1 MFKKKPDIVY
11 GFDTAT
17 PEKQAEM
24 HQANAA
30 TLSDILRPKLQGL
43 INPATGNRNPISSI
57 QKIQTYN
64 KQDAQHR
71 LALHDY
77 RFKKGVFVSDPELVF
92 PGAHASTHHVPPTI
106 SRHKLF
112 KAKKLHDAAAAA
124 AAAAAA
130 PAAADAAAAPASSS
144 SSGGKKS
151 YKKSYKKSHKKSHK
165 KGGKKSHKKSH
176 RRRH

>member
-1 MFKKKPDIVY
+1 MSKKKPDVVY
-11 GFDTAT
+11 GFDTTT
-17 PEKQAEM
+17 PAKQSEM
-24 HQANAA
+24 HQASAA
-30 TLSDILRPKLQGL
+30 TLSSILRPNLQRL

-57 QKIQTYN
+57 QKLTKYN
-64 KQDAQHR
+64 KQEAQDR

-77 RFKKGVFVSDPELVF
+77 MFEKGVFVSDPDLVF
-92 PGAHASTHHVPPTI
+92 RGAHATTHHVPPTI
-106 SRHKLF
+106 SRHMLI
-112 KAKKLHDAAAAA
+112 KAKKLHDAASAAD
-124 AAAAAA
+124 AAA